1 MNNKLSILFGLS
13 LMLLTSCSSG
23 YTIKGKLAGNEL
35 DGQQVMIINL
45 ATDEAVDSGLVESN
59 SFLIKG
65 TVEEPA
71 VCAALIGNKFSY
83 FVLENARIALDME
96 KSFNASVTP
105 LGKSFEALYTA
116 MNQLNESTNQKLGE
130 LAPEE
135 QQAYYENEVI
145 PASKV
150 LAKEHLDKNL
160 DNTVGEFAYMLYSS
174 FADPQE
180 LIDAYEAMGDNL
192 KDNPQTL
199 RIYQKSKSML
209 TTAEGMPFVDFTVT
223 NAQGT
228 QSLSDYVG
236 KGRYVLVDFWAS
248 WCGPCLLETPNI
260 VELYEKYHKKG
271 LDILGV
277 AVWDKPEDTQKKIEE
292 LGLPWPQIIDA
303 QRIPTDIYGI
313 QGIPHIIL
321 FGPDGTIVARN
332 LRGEA
337 MKAKI
342 AEVMGAK

>member
-1 MNNKLSILFGLS
+1 MNNKLSILFGLG

-45 ATDEAVDSGLVESN
+45 ATDEAVDSGLVENN

-96 KSFNASVTP
+96 KSFNASATP

-236 KGRYVLVDFWAS
+236 KGKYVLVDFWAS
-248 WCGPCLLETPNI
+248 WCGPCLQETPNI

-303 QRIPTDIYGI
+303 
-313 QGIPHIIL
+313 
-321 FGPDGTIVARN
+321 
-332 LRGEA
+332 
-337 MKAKI
+337 
-342 AEVMGAK
+342 